1 MLCMAENWDHVIEN
15 KSTWR
20 DVDVNELVRYRDLI
34 LLLVRRDFVAVYKQT
49 ILGPAWFLIQP
60 ILTTLMFTVVFGNIA
75 NISTDGLPH
84 LVFYLSGLT
93 LWNYFSGCFTATSET
108 FVQNANIF
116 GKVYFPR
123 LVMPLS
129 IVISKLITFGIQFV
143 LFLVIYFFYF
153 FTGAPLQ
160 PNIYL
165 LTLPLLVLITAGLAL
180 GFGLI
185 ITSLT
190 TKYRD
195 MRFLLQFAIQLAM
208 YATPIIYPLS
218 VTEGTLRTVILAN
231 PMSSLVEAFRFA
243 FTGTGAFN
251 WVYLGYSFGFMV
263 VLMVAGTLIF
273 YKTQKNFMDT
283 V

>member
-1 MLCMAENWDHVIEN
+1 MAADWDYIIEN

-20 DVDVNELVRYRDLI
+20 DVDVKELVRYRDLI

-49 ILGPAWFLIQP
+49 ILGPAWFFIQP

-75 NISTDGLPH
+75 KISTDGLPH

-93 LWNYFSGCFTATSET
+93 LWNYFSACFTATSET

-129 IVISKLITFGIQFV
+129 IVISKLITFAIQFV
-143 LFLVIYFFYF
+143 LFLAFYFFYYF
-153 FTGAPLQ
+153 RGAPLE

-165 LTLPLLVLITAGLAL
+165 LPIPLLVLITAGLAL

-218 VTEGTLRTVILAN
+218 STEGKLKMFILAN
-231 PMSSLVEAFRFA
+231 PMSSLVEAFRYA
-243 FTGTGAFN
+243 FTGTGAFQ
-251 WVYLGYSFGFMV
+251 WHYLGYSFGVMV
-263 VLMVAGTLIF
+263 FLLVLGTYVF

>member
-1 MLCMAENWDHVIEN
+1 MAGDWDYIIEN

-20 DVDVNELVRYRDLI
+20 DVDVKELVRYRDLI

-49 ILGPAWFLIQP
+49 ILGPAWFFIQP

-75 NISTDGLPH
+75 KISTDGLPH

-93 LWNYFSGCFTATSET
+93 LWNYFSACFTATSET

-143 LFLVIYFFYF
+143 LFLAIYFFYYF
-153 FTGAPLQ
+153 RGAPLE

-165 LTLPLLVLITAGLAL
+165 LTIPLLVLITAGLAL

-195 MRFLLQFAIQLAM
+195 MRFLLQFAIQLAV
-208 YATPIIYPLS
+208 YDTPIIYPLS
-218 VTEGTLRTVILAN
+218 VTEGKLRTLILIN
-231 PMSSLVEAFRFA
+231 PMTSLVEAFRYA

-251 WVYLGYSFGFMV
+251 WVYLGYSFGFMA
-263 VLMVAGTLIF
+263 VLLVFGIYIF

>member
-1 MLCMAENWDHVIEN
+1 MAGDWDYIIEN

-20 DVDVNELVRYRDLI
+20 DVDVKELVRYRDLI

-49 ILGPAWFLIQP
+49 ILGPAWFFIQP

-75 NISTDGLPH
+75 KISTDGLPH

-93 LWNYFSGCFTATSET
+93 LWNYFSSCFSATSET
-108 FVQNANIF
+108 FVHNAGIF

-143 LFLVIYFFYF
+143 LFLAIYFFYYF
-153 FTGAPLQ
+153 RGAPLE

-165 LTLPLLVLITAGLAL
+165 LTIPLLVLITAGLAL

-218 VTEGTLRTVILAN
+218 VTEGKLRTVILIN
-231 PMSSLVEAFRFA
+231 PMTSLVEAFRYA

-251 WVYLGYSFGFMV
+251 WVYLGYSFGFMA
-263 VLMVAGTLIF
+263 VLLVFGIYIF

>member
-1 MLCMAENWDHVIEN
+1 MAGDWDYIIEN

-20 DVDVNELVRYRDLI
+20 DVDVKELVRYRDLI

-49 ILGPAWFLIQP
+49 ILGPAWFFIQP

-93 LWNYFSGCFTATSET
+93 LWNYFSACFTATSET
-108 FVQNANIF
+108 FVHNAGIF

-129 IVISKLITFGIQFV
+129 IVISKLITFAIQFV
-143 LFLVIYFFYF
+143 LFLAIYFFYF
-153 FTGAPLQ
+153 FRGAPME
-160 PNIYL
+160 PNWYL
-165 LTLPLLVLITAGLAL
+165 LTLPLLVAITAGLAL

-218 VTEGTLRTVILAN
+218 VTEGKLRTVILIN
-231 PMSSLVEAFRFA
+231 PMTSLVEAFRYA

-251 WVYLGYSFGFMV
+251 WVYLGYSFGFMA
-263 VLMVAGTLIF
+263 VLLVFGIYIF

>member
-1 MLCMAENWDHVIEN
+1 MAGDWDYIIEN

-20 DVDVNELVRYRDLI
+20 DVDVKELVRYRDLI

-49 ILGPAWFLIQP
+49 ILGPAWFFIQP

-75 NISTDGLPH
+75 KISTDGLPH

-93 LWNYFSGCFTATSET
+93 LWNYFSSCFTATSET
-108 FVQNANIF
+108 FVHNAGIF

-129 IVISKLITFGIQFV
+129 IVISKLITFAIQFV
-143 LFLVIYFFYF
+143 LFLAIYFFYYF
-153 FTGAPLQ
+153 RGAPME
-160 PNIYL
+160 PNWYL

-218 VTEGTLRTVILAN
+218 VTEGKLRTVILIN
-231 PMSSLVEAFRFA
+231 PMTSLVEAFRYA

-251 WVYLGYSFGFMV
+251 WVYLGYSFGFMA
-263 VLMVAGTLIF
+263 VLLVFGIYIF